1 MKGQLDN
8 AQARLVTLGSG
19 CGVSGCPQQAQLQEA
34 IERYKAAR
42 TRYVPTA
49 S

>member
-19 CGVSGCPQQAQLQEA
+19 CGVNGCPQQAQLQDA
-34 IERYKAAR
+34 IERYKAAGKR
-42 TRYVPTA
+42 
-49 S
+49 